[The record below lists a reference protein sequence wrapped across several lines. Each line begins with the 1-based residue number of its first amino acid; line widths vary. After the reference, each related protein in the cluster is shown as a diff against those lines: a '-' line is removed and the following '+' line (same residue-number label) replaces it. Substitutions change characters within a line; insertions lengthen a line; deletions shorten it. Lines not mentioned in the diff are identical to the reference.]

1 MHIISRKQLR
11 DAATRFTDSKK
22 ELEAWYKVVSKAEWR
37 TFQELRQTFA
47 DADAVREYVVF
58 NIRGNRYRLIAI
70 VHYMREYK
78 GQRIGGRVFI
88 RAVLTHKEYQNQK
101 NWNKGVKQ

>member
-1 MHIISRKQLR
+1 MHIISRKQIR
-11 DAATRFTDSKK
+11 EAAERFTDAKK
-22 ELEAWYKVVSKAEWR
+22 ELEAWYKIVSKAEWPS
-37 TFQELRQTFA
+37 FQELRQTFA

-70 VHYMREYK
+70 VHYIREYK
-78 GQRIGGRVFI
+78 GKWSGGRVFI
-88 RAVLTHKEYQNQK
+88 RSVLTHKAYENKK